1 MNLPLELSE
10 NLVKNNKIIFV
21 EDSTATPGRGL
32 ALAQALIE
40 NQGHSLNVSTFFN
53 EFSPLDQD
61 LKEILTEN
69 DVQKMKEMFESTSP
83 NSIVL
88 LHSLTPLILENS
100 IRKVLQLLRK

>member
-10 NLVKNNKIIFV
+10 NLVKNNKIIFI

-40 NQGHSLNVSTFFN
+40 TQLQSLNVSTFFN

-61 LKEILTEN
+61 LKKILSDN
-69 DVQKMKEMFESTSP
+69 DVQKIKEMFENTSP
-83 NSIVL
+83 NSVVL